1 MYLIYYVYETV
12 GTSASTRI
20 DIRYIEKLGTAFDMW
35 IKLQI
40 LIHRTCI
47 YNWYKVQENRFL

>member
-20 DIRYIEKLGTAFDMW
+20 DIRYIEKLGTAFDM
-35 IKLQI
+35 
-40 LIHRTCI
+40 
-47 YNWYKVQENRFL
+47 